1 MKACFMKAGPFS
13 NHPPV
18 EGRGQAA
25 ALQLLE
31 TSLGILLLLCMLLM
45 GNFYA

>member
-1 MKACFMKAGPFS
+1 MKAHSFCNNRM
-13 NHPPV
+13 

-31 TSLGILLLLCMLLM
+31 TSLGILLLLCLLLM

>member
-1 MKACFMKAGPFS
+1 MKAGSFCN
-13 NHPPV
+13 NHRMD
-18 EGRGQAA
+18 GRERAV

-31 TSLGILLLLCMLLM
+31 TSLGILLLLCLLLM

>member
-1 MKACFMKAGPFS
+1 MKAGPFC
-13 NHPPV
+13 NQHRLD
-18 EGRGQAA
+18 GRGQAA

-31 TSLGILLLLCMLLM
+31 TSLGILLLLSLLLM

>member
-1 MKACFMKAGPFS
+1 MKACFMKAGPFC
-13 NHPPV
+13 NHPQM

-25 ALQLLE
+25 ALQLVE
-31 TSLGILLLLCMLLM
+31 TSLGILLLLCILLM

>member
-1 MKACFMKAGPFS
+1 MKAGSFC
-13 NHPPV
+13 NLQRM
-18 EGRGQAA
+18 EGQGQAA

-31 TSLGILLLLCMLLM
+31 TSLGILLLLCLLLM